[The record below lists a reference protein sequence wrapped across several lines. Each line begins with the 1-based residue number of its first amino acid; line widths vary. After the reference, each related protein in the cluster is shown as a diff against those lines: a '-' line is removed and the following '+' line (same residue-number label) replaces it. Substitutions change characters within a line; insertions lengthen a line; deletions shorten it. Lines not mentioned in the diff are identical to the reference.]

1 VSVSGTAPVVV
12 IALVTSGPDAAAGNA
27 APQFA
32 QK

>member
-1 VSVSGTAPVVV
+1 VSGSDPVVPMV
-12 IALVTSGPDAAAGNA
+12 LVTSGPDAAAGNA